1 MTSKLPVNVA
11 RQVVGRTTELRL
23 LLAAIE
29 KDKPV
34 LLLGLPGVSKT
45 TMVRA
50 LADHLGDQPDRFVDV
65 TGDEQ
70 LTAQALVGG
79 FDPPMVLKEGYRSEH
94 FIPGPLVRAMTA
106 GGILYV
112 EELNRAPSGALNA
125 LMTALSERYL
135 EVPRLGRVD
144 ARPGFTV
151 VGAANP
157 LDDVGTARLS
167 RGLTDRFLILELDY
181 QDREEE
187 LVIVRGRCGHERVG
201 FHPFAVDV
209 ARESRRRPDL
219 RHGAS
224 VRGAIDFTD
233 LLASWGDHELE
244 LETLRLLA
252 CSAYAGKLR
261 VKPTAT
267 GTACEIVHEL
277 VDAVLRRDYGGR
289 FETLLERAAA
299 APAGQ
304 PAEVEGEPG
313 SGPSHEGE
321 GDLAGGGERPATDK
335 PERPDEIPGLSRP
348 GSGTEAGESRSVP
361 MVERDRSSP
370 GGARPTEMTDR
381 RATHLRDPDAVLR
394 EARDLVLRL
403 RDGAPAAVGAAGS
416 LLRSEPWAATSS
428 GSLDAERTLEA
439 FVASAGYP
447 ERQDFSVLTR
457 GRHVRNYIILIDHS
471 GSMVG
476 TKLELGA
483 TMAAALAQLSA
494 VGHADYAVVAFD
506 EELTDVKPLGESRD
520 VEHVVDRILRLPE
533 GRATDLGKVLRAA
546 ADACERLPEATDVI
560 LISDCMPTRGTKTFD
575 GLARAVA
582 RIPSLY
588 ICFTDERSAAIRM
601 YHGERQ
607 LDLYEWWAQQW
618 VGEERFK
625 RFGDLEEIDGV
636 VDLLSTEPVDEGRIA
651 ARKRGA
657 S

>member
-1 MTSKLPVNVA
+1 MTGQLPIDVVQ
-11 RQVVGRTTELRL
+11 QVVGRTTELRL
-23 LLAAIE
+23 LLSAIE

-50 LADHLGDQPDRFVDV
+50 LADHLGDEPDRFVDV

-79 FDPPMVLKEGYRSEH
+79 FDPPMVLKAGYRREH
-94 FIPGPLVRAMTA
+94 FVPGPLVRAMAA

-144 ARPGFTV
+144 AQPGFTV
-151 VGAANP
+151 IGAANP

-167 RGLTDRFLILELDY
+167 RGLVDRFLIVELDY
-181 QDREEE
+181 QRREEE
-187 LVIVRGRCGHERVG
+187 LVIVRRRCGDARVG

-209 ARESRRRPDL
+209 ARASRERPDL

-224 VRGAIDFTD
+224 VRGAIDFAD
-233 LLASWGDHELE
+233 LVAGWGDHELDMA
-244 LETLRLLA
+244 TVRFLA
-252 CSAYAGKLR
+252 CSAYGGKLR
-261 VKPTAT
+261 VKPTA
-267 GTACEIVHEL
+267 GASACEIVYEL
-277 VDAVLRRDYGGR
+277 IDAILHRDYGGQL
-289 FETLLERAAA
+289 EALLEHAAA
-299 APAGQ
+299 APGGQ
-304 PAEVEGEPG
+304 PAEVEDDAGSARGDHGEANR
-313 SGPSHEGE
+313 
-321 GDLAGGGERPATDK
+321 AGGGERPAADK

-361 MVERDRSSP
+361 MVERDRPSP
-370 GGARPTEMTDR
+370 GGGRPTEMTHAR
-381 RATHLRDPDAVLR
+381 TSHLRDLDAVLR
-394 EARDLVLRL
+394 DARDLVVRL
-403 RDGAPAAVGAAGS
+403 REGVPAARGAPGS
-416 LLRSEPWAATSS
+416 VLRSEPWSDSTD
-428 GSLDAERTLEA
+428 GSLDAERTVEA
-439 FVASAGYP
+439 FTASAGHL
-447 ERQDFSVLTR
+447 EREEFRILTR
-457 GRHVRNYIILIDHS
+457 GRQMRNYVILVDHS

-476 TKLELGA
+476 AKLELGA
-483 TMAAALAQLSA
+483 TMAAALAQLSV
-494 VGHADYAVVAFD
+494 VGHAEYGVVAFD
-506 EELTDVKPLGESRD
+506 EELKDLKPLGEQRD
-520 VEHVVDRILRLPE
+520 IEDVVDRILRLPE
-533 GRATDLGKVLRAA
+533 GRATDLGNVLRAA

-560 LISDCMPTRGTKTFD
+560 LISDCMPTRGTKTYE
-575 GLARAVA
+575 GLARLVA
-582 RIPSLY
+582 AIPSLY
-588 ICFTDERSAAIRM
+588 ICFMDDRSAAIQM

-625 RFGDLEEIDGV
+625 RFGELGEIDGV
-636 VDLLSTEPVDEGRIA
+636 VELLSSEPGDEGLA